1 VTEESETSQ
10 EPGVVP
16 EPVNPAPPTPA
27 SGASPAAAPS
37 PAARHFG
44 QSSLARTLA
53 VVGVAALVVVAA
65 VFGAVALRNSG
76 GSSRG
81 SGNIRIVLAS
91 SHSAVATSGAQIT
104 VTGSGQVEGTPD
116 TASFGIG
123 VNTTASS
130 AVGALEQ
137 NNRQVSSLEHS
148 LEQSGV
154 VAKDIQTSWL
164 NLSTNTN
171 NSGDVTGFSA
181 DDELNVTMHNL
192 SNLGEAL
199 DSAVH
204 ATGNGV
210 TLDGISFSISNQSG
224 LLAAARAQAMLSA
237 RTEASQLAAGGG
249 LTLGSIVKVTDQENA
264 SSNVE
269 YYANAAL
276 AAQTASRVPV
286 QAGQQQISV
295 QVTVVYQLKS
305 S

>member
-1 VTEESETSQ
+1 VNEESKTQQ
-10 EPGVVP
+10 EPGFA
-16 EPVNPAPPTPA
+16 PVSPTPS
-27 SGASPAAAPS
+27 SGGEASPRTVRL
-37 PAARHFG
+37 PA
-44 QSSLARTLA
+44 QSSLARTVA

-65 VFGAVALRNSG
+65 IFGAVALSNSS

-81 SGNIRIVLAS
+81 SGNIKVVLAS
-91 SHSAVATSGAQIT
+91 SQNSAVTTGAEIT

-116 TASFGIG
+116 TASFSIG
-123 VNTTASS
+123 VDTTASS
-130 AVGALEQ
+130 AVGALDQ
-137 NNRQVSSLEHS
+137 NNTQVAALERS

-154 VAKDIQTSWL
+154 LAKDLQTSGL
-164 NLSTNTN
+164 DLYANTN
-171 NSGDVTGFSA
+171 NAGDVTGFSA

-192 SNLGEAL
+192 SNLGSAL

-210 TLDGISFSISNQSG
+210 TLGGISFSISNQSS

-264 SSNVE
+264 NPYVQV
-269 YYANAAL
+269 YGYAAL
-276 AAQTASRVPV
+276 AAPTGSRVPV
-286 QAGQQQISV
+286 QPGQQQLSV

>member
-1 VTEESETSQ
+1 MNEESEASQ

-16 EPVNPAPPTPA
+16 EPVSPAQSPA
-27 SGASPAAAPS
+27 SGAPPAATPS
-37 PAARHFG
+37 SAAGHVG
-44 QSSLARTLA
+44 QSSLARTVV
-53 VVGVAALVVVAA
+53 VVGVAVLVVVAA
-65 VFGAVALRNSG
+65 VFGAVALGNSDR
-76 GSSRG
+76 SSRG
-81 SGNIRIVLAS
+81 SGNIKIVLAS
-91 SHSAVATSGAQIT
+91 SHAAAASSGAQIT
-104 VTGSGQVEGTPD
+104 VTGSGEVEGTPD

-137 NNRQVSSLEHS
+137 NNSQVSSLEHS

-154 VAKDIQTSWL
+154 LAKDIQTSWL
-164 NLSTNTN
+164 NLNTNTN
-171 NSGDVTGFSA
+171 NKGDVTGFSA

-192 SNLGEAL
+192 SDLGEAL

-210 TLDGISFSISNQSG
+210 ELDGINFSISNQSG

-237 RTEASQLAAGGG
+237 RTEASQLAAGAG
-249 LTLGSIVKVTDQENA
+249 LTLGSIVRVTDQEN
-264 SSNVE
+264 NNPNPV
-269 YYANAAL
+269 YYSPVSL
-276 AAQTASRVPV
+276 AATASRVPV

>member
-1 VTEESETSQ
+1 
-10 EPGVVP
+10 
-16 EPVNPAPPTPA
+16 
-27 SGASPAAAPS
+27 
-37 PAARHFG
+37 
-44 QSSLARTLA
+44 
-53 VVGVAALVVVAA
+53 
-65 VFGAVALRNSG
+65 
-76 GSSRG
+76 
-81 SGNIRIVLAS
+81 
-91 SHSAVATSGAQIT
+91 VATSGAQIT